1 MNCKPYIRA
10 HADELLESLAALVR
24 IPSVEGVPEEH
35 APFGREPARALH
47 ETLALCEKLG
57 FRTGN
62 MDDRVGDTA
71 HALCILLSGGV
82 NIERCDAWGHKTL
95 LDRITPGSVFA
106 ETYACVPGTPMMVSA
121 VADEPSEV
129 LFLPSETLLSSAAQD
144 SAHSVLLRN
153 LLDVTAQKNLLLTR
167 KIFHTSPKSMRG
179 KLLSY
184 LSAQAVQHGSDTF
197 DIPFDRQQLADYLG
211 VDRSALSAEL
221 SRMQRDG
228 LIAYKK
234 SHFVLNH
241 SQSDE

>member
-1 MNCKPYIRA
+1 MNLSILARCGLFRGIETAELSPLLRRL
-10 HADELLESLAALVR
+10 HACT
-24 IPSVEGVPEEH
+24 
-35 APFGREPARALH
+35 REFDKFQPIY
-47 ETLALCEKLG
+47 
-57 FRTGN
+57 
-62 MDDRVGDTA
+62 RVGDTA

-95 LDRITPGSVFA
+95 LDHITPGSVFA

-179 KLLSY
+179 GAARLGHVRHSVRP
-184 LSAQAVQHGSDTF
+184 SAAGRLPRRGPQCAVRRAEPHAARRTYRIQKE
-197 DIPFDRQQLADYLG
+197 PFCAQPFPIR
-211 VDRSALSAEL
+211 
-221 SRMQRDG
+221 
-228 LIAYKK
+228 
-234 SHFVLNH
+234 
-241 SQSDE
+241 

>member
-1 MNCKPYIRA
+1 
-10 HADELLESLAALVR
+10 
-24 IPSVEGVPEEH
+24 
-35 APFGREPARALH
+35 
-47 ETLALCEKLG
+47 
-57 FRTGN
+57 
-62 MDDRVGDTA
+62 
-71 HALCILLSGGV
+71 
-82 NIERCDAWGHKTL
+82 
-95 LDRITPGSVFA
+95 
-106 ETYACVPGTPMMVSA
+106 MMVSA

-167 KIFHTSPKSMRG
+167 KIFHTSPKSHARA
-179 KLLSY
+179 SCCRTCPHRRC
-184 LSAQAVQHGSDTF
+184 STARTRSTF
-197 DIPFDRQQLADYLG
+197 RSTVSSWADYLG
-211 VDRSALSAEL
+211 VDRGALSAEL

>member
-1 MNCKPYIRA
+1 MNLSILARCGLFRGIKTAELSPLLRRL
-10 HADELLESLAALVR
+10 HACT
-24 IPSVEGVPEEH
+24 
-35 APFGREPARALH
+35 REFDKFQPIY
-47 ETLALCEKLG
+47 
-57 FRTGN
+57 
-62 MDDRVGDTA
+62 RVGDTA

-95 LDRITPGSVFA
+95 LDHITPGSVFA

-167 KIFHTSPKSMRG
+167 KIFHTSPKSM
-179 KLLSY
+179 
-184 LSAQAVQHGSDTF
+184 HGSDTF

>member
-1 MNCKPYIRA
+1 MNLSILARCGLFRGIETVELSPLLRRL
-10 HADELLESLAALVR
+10 HACT
-24 IPSVEGVPEEH
+24 
-35 APFGREPARALH
+35 REFDKFQPIY
-47 ETLALCEKLG
+47 
-57 FRTGN
+57 
-62 MDDRVGDTA
+62 RVGDTA

-95 LDRITPGSVFA
+95 LDHITPGSVFA

-167 KIFHTSPKSMRG
+167 KIFHTSPKSMR
-179 KLLSY
+179 
-184 LSAQAVQHGSDTF
+184 SDTF